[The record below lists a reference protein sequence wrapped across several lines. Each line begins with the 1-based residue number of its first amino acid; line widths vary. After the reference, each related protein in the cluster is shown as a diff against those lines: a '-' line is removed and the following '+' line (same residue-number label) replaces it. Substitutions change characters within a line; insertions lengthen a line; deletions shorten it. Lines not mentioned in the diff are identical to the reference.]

1 MKFIFLN
8 IFCRF
13 TAVSF
18 VSALSLVC
26 AYSGVQAATPGSK
39 NSAAKVAPTPAP
51 TLDMAPYSG
60 SGKLPVGLALE
71 KLLPTV
77 SAIYLNSN
85 LSMSKVVSW
94 KVVNGTIGQALDDI
108 FHPLQLEWYLTDN
121 SLSVKRAAIGPERII
136 TTVSGTRGSFSTTE
150 KVSLGPD
157 GEVDISISQNTGFQ
171 LSNSP
176 VAIEAPLQIWQLKKG
191 ETIRSEL
198 TKWAKDSDWSLV
210 WQFDKDW
217 VIPSN
222 SEFTGSFD
230 VASAKV
236 IETLSSNGILIH
248 ANFYSSNKT
257 LVITG
262 PGVTPQ

>member
-1 MKFIFLN
+1 MKMIFLHTLN
-8 IFCRF
+8 R
-13 TAVSF
+13 
-18 VSALSLVC
+18 SAFILIATSI
-26 AYSGVQAATPGSK
+26 GVGGICTEA
-39 NSAAKVAPTPAP
+39 SAAGVTSKSAASKPSLAP
-51 TLDMAPYSG
+51 TLDMASYSG

-77 SAIYLNSN
+77 SAVYLNSN

-94 KVVNGTIGQALDDI
+94 KVVNGTIGQALDEI

-121 SLSVKRAAIGPERII
+121 SLVVKRAAIGPEQII
-136 TTVSGTRGSFSTTE
+136 TTVASPRGTYSVTE
-150 KVSLGPD
+150 KIVLSAD
-157 GEVDISISQNTGFQ
+157 GDVDISVAQNVDFQ
-171 LSNSP
+171 KATPLTP
-176 VAIEAPLQIWQLKKG
+176 IEPPAQYWQLKKG

-230 VASAKV
+230 VAAAKV
-236 IETLSSNGILIH
+236 VETLSSNGILIH
-248 ANFYSSNKT
+248 ANFFSANKT

>member
-1 MKFIFLN
+1 MFY
-8 IFCRF
+8 RF

-18 VSALSLVC
+18 VSVLSLVC
-26 AYSGVQAATPGSK
+26 AHTGVQAATPGSK
-39 NSAAKVAPTPAP
+39 NSTAKAAPIPAP
-51 TLDMAPYSG
+51 TLDIAPYSG

-85 LSMSKVVSW
+85 LSMSKVVTW
-94 KVVNGTIGQALDDI
+94 HVVNGTIGQALDDI
-108 FHPLQLEWYLTDN
+108 FHPLQLEWYLTNN
-121 SLSVKRAAIGPERII
+121 SLSVQRAAIGPEHII
-136 TTVSGTRGSFSTTE
+136 TTVSGTRGTYSTME

-157 GEVDISISQNTGFQ
+157 GEVDVSISQNSG
-171 LSNSP
+171 LPIPNP
-176 VAIEAPLQIWQLKKG
+176 LAPIEPPPPIWQLKKG

-222 SEFTGSFD
+222 SEFTGNFD
-230 VASAKV
+230 VAAAKV

-248 ANFYSSNKT
+248 ANFFSANKT